1 MTMCG
6 RERGDERERVKKM
19 EVEDKIESD
28 HQPISVWVEGG
39 GKRERRREEGVRR
52 RVKKWY
58 LDGRWKIEV

>member
-6 RERGDERERVKKM
+6 RERGDERERVKKK

-39 GKRERRREEGVRR
+39 GKRERKEGVRR

-58 LDGRWKIEV
+58 LDGRGKIEV

>member
-39 GKRERRREEGVRR
+39 GKRERKEGVRR

>member
-6 RERGDERERVKKM
+6 RERGDKRERVKKM
-19 EVEDKIESD
+19 EVEDKIELD
-28 HQPISVWVEGG
+28 HQPILVWVEGG
-39 GKRERRREEGVRR
+39 GKRERKKRVTR